1 MAIPNNGPLRAC
13 EPDEY
18 YMAGAYSPS
27 LQYAITHLVISAQYP
42 LGRLTQD
49 ERLAW
54 TWAHEDAVQFNQDP
68 QSPARD
74 WIANVRIETNPYE
87 QVQIEPGA
95 E

>member
-27 LQYAITHLVISAQYP
+27 LAYAITHLVISPEYP
-42 LGRLTQD
+42 GGRLTRD
-49 ERLAW
+49 ERQAW
-54 TWAHEDAVQFNQDP
+54 AWAHADAVQFNDDDR
-68 QSPARD
+68 SLAKD